1 MSPTPEP
8 NNALIPPHPG
18 PRATTR
24 YSRKSAEGFEFAALV
39 RLFNRR
45 KHVIAGI
52 MIAFTVFMIFLAFT
66 LPPRYYAEATVML
79 VTRKS
84 TVTNVEQVLSGL
96 TADTGTIRSE
106 MEIINSRTMI
116 GRVVDKLDLMNDPN
130 YNHSLNASAFNPAT
144 WLQAAKP
151 QPAKPDKNSDAARIA
166 VIDEVS
172 SRLAVSNDGRSYA
185 IKIGFKGNTPQQ
197 AALIANSFADLY
209 LVDQLETKFEAT
221 ERANKWL
228 SERLAGLREQV
239 QASENAVAEYKKKN
253 NLTEFSGST
262 ITTQQASQV
271 NTQLIE
277 ARALRAQAEARLRGA
292 QGMAKSRGS
301 VEASGDVLS
310 SQLIQR
316 LREQESEVRRAL
328 AEMTNRYG
336 ERHPLIINKKEEM
349 RTLQGK
355 ISEEVSK
362 IVSGLENEVDIAR
375 AKEKSLEAELSRLQ
389 DQAGKGSEAE
399 VTLKQLQREADAN
412 RTLYETFL
420 GRFKQVNEQ
429 QNMQE
434 ADSRIIARAELPLQT
449 SFPNKLVF
457 LLIGILG
464 GLGIGVTAAFMIEY
478 FDRGFRGMPQI
489 EETLNLTALGM
500 VPALKGVTEK
510 TPEDYILE
518 KPLSSFSESLR
529 TIRTGIHFS
538 NVDQPPKIVMF
549 TSALPS
555 EGKSTVSMALAR
567 SLALTGNKIIVV
579 EGDLRRPR
587 LRKALGGDPKK
598 GDISHL
604 LSGQR
609 TFGEVVQRDKASGLD
624 YLPAGS
630 KVPNPQDLL
639 GSQQMEKLLRF
650 CAEHYDLVIVDTP
663 PVLAVSDAAMIARI
677 ADTAVFVTRWGATP
691 RDVAGQAVKLLR
703 NYTDRIAGAILTQ
716 VDLEAH
722 VKYGYGDIGYYYGH
736 YREYYHN

>member
-1 MSPTPEP
+1 MSTQNDLTVGA
-8 NNALIPPHPG
+8 NNRGL
-18 PRATTR
+18 TR
-24 YSRKSAEGFEFAALV
+24 LTAPIEQMEFAALV

-45 KHVIAGI
+45 KQVITGI
-52 MIAFTVFMIFLAFT
+52 AVATTIFMLLLAFT
-66 LPPRYYAEATVML
+66 LPPRFYGEAIVMQDM
-79 VTRKS
+79 RKS
-84 TVTNVEQVLSGL
+84 NVTNVEQVLSGL
-96 TADTGTIRSE
+96 TADNSTVRSE
-106 MEIINSRTMI
+106 IEVISSRTMI
-116 GRVVDKLDLMNDPN
+116 SRVIDKLDLMQDPA
-130 YNHSLNASAFNPAT
+130 YNRSLGKSAFNPAA
-144 WLQAAKP
+144 WLDALQAKP
-151 QPAKPDKNSDAARIA
+151 SADLQNAAIRTS
-166 VIDEVS
+166 VLDELER
-172 SRLAVSNDGRSYA
+172 RLSVANDGRSYA
-185 IKIGFKGNTPQQ
+185 IKIGFSANTPEQ
-197 AALIANSFADLY
+197 AALIANTFADLY

-228 SERLAGLREQV
+228 SERLGKMREEV
-239 QASENAVAEYKKKN
+239 QNAENAVAAYKKKN
-253 NLTEFSGST
+253 NLTDLSGAT

-271 NTQLIE
+271 NAQLIE
-277 ARALRAQAEARLRGA
+277 ARSMRAQAEARYRGA
-292 QGMAKSRGS
+292 QGMARSSGT
-301 VEASGDVLS
+301 VESAGDVLA

-336 ERHPLIINKKEEM
+336 TRHPLIINKREEL
-349 RTLQGK
+349 RDLQGK
-355 ISEEVSK
+355 IGEEVNK
-362 IVSGLENEVDIAR
+362 VVKGLANEVEVAR
-375 AKEKSLEAELSRLQ
+375 AKEQSLNGELDKLQ
-389 DQAGKGSEAE
+389 DQVGRGGQAE

-412 RTLYETFL
+412 RTLYESFL
-420 GRFKQVNEQ
+420 ARFKQVNEQ

-434 ADSRIIARAELPLQT
+434 ADSRVIARAEPPLKT
-449 SFPNKLVF
+449 SFPNKLLF
-457 LLIGILG
+457 LLIGVFGGI
-464 GLGIGVTAAFMIEY
+464 GLGIFIAFLIEY

-489 EETLNLTALGM
+489 EETLGLTALGM
-500 VPALKGVTEK
+500 VPSLKGTTDK

-538 NVDQPPKIVMF
+538 NVDHPPKIVMF

-579 EGDLRRPR
+579 EADLRRPR
-587 LRKALGGDPKK
+587 LRKALAGDTKK
-598 GDISHL
+598 GDITHL
-604 LSGQR
+604 LSGKR
-609 TFGEVVQRDKASGLD
+609 TFDEVVQKDKVSGLD
-624 YLPAGS
+624 YLPAGT

-650 CAEHYDLVIVDTP
+650 CAEHYDMVIVDTP
-663 PVLAVSDAAMIARI
+663 PVLAVSDAAMIAKI
-677 ADTAVFVTRWGATP
+677 ADTSVFVARWGSTP
-691 RDVAGQAVKLLR
+691 RDVAVQAVKLLR

>member
-1 MSPTPEP
+1 MSLPLADHPP
-8 NNALIPPHPG
+8 NSVHPG
-18 PRATTR
+18 PRAVAR
-24 YSRKSAEGFEFAALV
+24 YGNASPSDGLEFAALV
-39 RLFNRR
+39 RLLNRR
-45 KHVIAGI
+45 KHVVVGVTV
-52 MIAFTVFMIFLAFT
+52 AFTTVMLLLAFT
-66 LPPRYYAEATVML
+66 LPPRYYAEATVMQS
-79 VTRKS
+79 TRKS
-84 TVTNVEQVLSGL
+84 NITNVEQVLSGIGVDSS
-96 TADTGTIRSE
+96 AIRSE
-106 MEIINSRTMI
+106 IEIISSGAMI
-116 GRVVDKLDLMNDPN
+116 QRVVKKLGLMNDAS
-130 YNHSLNASAFNPAT
+130 YNRAMGSSAFNPAT
-144 WLQAAKP
+144 WLQSVKP
-151 QPAKPDKNSDAARIA
+151 GPKPEALSEVARVGVLA
-166 VIDEVS
+166 EVG
-172 SRLAVSNDGRSYA
+172 SRLTVNNDGRSFA
-185 IKIGFKGNTPQQ
+185 IKIGFKGNTPEQS
-197 AALIANSFADLY
+197 ALIANTFADLY

-228 SERLAGLREQV
+228 GERLAALREQV
-239 QASENAVAEYKKKN
+239 QASENAVAEFKKKN
-253 NLTEFSGST
+253 NLTEFSGTT

-277 ARALRAQAEARLRGA
+277 ARALRSQAEARLRGA
-292 QGMAKSRGS
+292 QGMVKTRGN
-301 VEASGDVLS
+301 VESSGDVLA
-310 SQLIQR
+310 SQLISR
-316 LREQESEVRRAL
+316 LREQESDVRRGL

-336 ERHPLIINKKEEM
+336 ERHPIIISKKDEL
-349 RTLQGK
+349 RSVQGK
-355 ISEEVSK
+355 IAEEVSK
-362 IVSGLENEVDIAR
+362 VVNGLENEVDIAR

-389 DQAGKGSEAE
+389 DQAGRGSEAE
-399 VTLKQLQREADAN
+399 VTLKQLQRESDAN
-412 RTLYETFL
+412 KTLYETFL
-420 GRFKQVNEQ
+420 GRFKQINEQ

-434 ADSRIIARAELPLQT
+434 ADSRIIARAELPMST
-449 SFPNKLVF
+449 FFPNKLIF
-457 LLIGILG
+457 LLIGIVG
-464 GLGIGVTAAFMIEY
+464 GLGVGLTIAFLIEY

-500 VPALKGVTEK
+500 VPALKDVTDK
-510 TPEDYILE
+510 TPEDYIIE

-538 NVDQPPKIVMF
+538 NVDKPPKIVMF

-567 SLALTGNKIIVV
+567 ALALTGNKIILI
-579 EGDLRRPR
+579 EADLRRPR
-587 LRKALGGDPKK
+587 LRKALVGDPKK

-609 TFGEVVQRDKASGLD
+609 TFGEVVQRDKPSGLD

-677 ADTAVFVTRWGATP
+677 ADCSVFITRWGSTP
-691 RDVAGQAVKLLR
+691 RDVAAQAVKLLR
-703 NYTDRIAGAILTQ
+703 NYTDRIAGAVLTQ